1 MRPYRITHLTH
12 YRYAAPVALG
22 RHRLMLRPR
31 DSHAMR
37 LRETAL
43 LIHPQPAELRWLFD
57 VYGNSV
63 AIASFAGTTTECRI
77 ESRVELEH
85 YGLEDFSLVTEPFA
99 RRWPFNY
106 QPEEAPDLAPYL
118 ARHWADPAG
127 ELDRW
132 ALRFVRGTDDIDT
145 EALLVSMART
155 IKETLPYRARYA
167 EGTQSPLVTLAHGG
181 TCRDFAALMM
191 EALRALGIAARFVSG
206 YLYSPALDPA
216 HDGRGG
222 GTVGAGAT
230 HAWVDIYLPGAGWV
244 EFDPTNVLFGGRDLI
259 RVCVA
264 RAPEQ
269 AVPISGSFTG
279 PPDAALPLE
288 VSVVVDWL

>member
-1 MRPYRITHLTH
+1 MRPYRITHVTH
-12 YRYAAPVALG
+12 YRYAAPVELG

-43 LIHPQPAELRWLFD
+43 LITPPPTEIRWLLD

-63 AIASFAGTTTECRI
+63 ALASFAGPTTECRI
-77 ESRVELEH
+77 ESRIELEH
-85 YGLEDFSLVTEPFA
+85 YGLENPDLVTEPFA

-127 ELDRW
+127 DLDRW
-132 ALRFVRGTDDIDT
+132 ALRFVRGSEDVDT
-145 EALLVSMART
+145 EALLLSMART
-155 IKETLPYRARYA
+155 IKETLPYRARYV
-167 EGTQSPLVTLAHGG
+167 EGTQSPLVTLAQGG

-191 EALRALGIAARFVSG
+191 EALRALRIAARFVSG

-216 HDGRGG
+216 MSGG
-222 GTVGAGAT
+222 AATVGAGAT
-230 HAWVDIYLPGAGWV
+230 HAWVDAYLPGAGWV
-244 EFDPTNVLFGGRDLI
+244 EFDPTNALFGGRDLI

-269 AVPISGSFTG
+269 ASPISGSFTG

-288 VSVVVDWL
+288 VQVSVDWL